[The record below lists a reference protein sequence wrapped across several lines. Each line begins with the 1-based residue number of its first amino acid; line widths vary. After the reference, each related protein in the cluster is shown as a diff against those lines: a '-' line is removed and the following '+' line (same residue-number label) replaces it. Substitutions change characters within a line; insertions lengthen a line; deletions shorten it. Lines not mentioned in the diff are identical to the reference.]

1 MPFDKETGKHA
12 GRKSS
17 RDGVPNKTD
26 RRTVISGLLDDYF
39 PHKFKKNFNK
49 LSDDMQMK
57 VMLKLLEFD
66 TAKLRSVELDV
77 GGRKRQTMIFKIAGQ
92 EIPFEAV
99 R

>member
-1 MPFDKETGKHA
+1 MPFDKHTGKQA

-26 RRTVISGLLDDYF
+26 RRTVISELLDDYF
-39 PHKFKKNFNK
+39 PHKFRKNFSK

-66 TAKLRSVELDV
+66 TAKLRNVELGV
-77 GGRKRQTMIFKIAGQ
+77 GGRKRQTMVFEIAGQ
-92 EIPFEAV
+92 KIPFQTV
-99 R
+99 K